1 MKIVIGKRMVFEAA
15 HYLPAHKGKC
25 KNLHG
30 HSFTVEVNIS
40 TVPDQLAN
48 GMVMDYSDLKMI
60 MQKRIIDKY
69 DHQYLNDISDC
80 PSYPT
85 SELLG
90 LAIFNDLK
98 SLLPSHIKLESVL
111 LKETENSTCLIKE
124 D

>member
-40 TVPDQLAN
+40 TTPDQLQD
-48 GMVMDYSDLKMI
+48 GMVMDYADLKI
-60 MQKRIIDKY
+60 LMQERIIDKY
-69 DHQYLNDISDC
+69 DHQYLNDIYDC
-80 PSYPT
+80 PAYPT

-90 LAIFNDLK
+90 MSIFNDLK
-98 SLLPSHIKLESVL
+98 NALPIHIKLESIL
-111 LKETENSTCLIKE
+111 LKETENSFCLIKE